1 MVSCHHSSA
10 LLAVEVHHQVKW
22 WEAVSLIVVC
32 LEVVDMIIVM
42 SAEYLLVNRL
52 IQEKVHGKLVMMV
65 VGTFQREVVTLLGM
79 VVQEGIG
86 VSTLTCIV
94 QEVLVS

>member
-1 MVSCHHSSA
+1 M
-10 LLAVEVHHQVKW
+10 EVLHQVKW
-22 WEAVSLIVVC
+22 WEVVSLILVC
-32 LEVVDMIIVM
+32 LKVVDMIIVM

-65 VGTFQREVVTLLGM
+65 VGIFQREVVTLLGM
-79 VVQEGIG
+79 AVQEGTG
-86 VSTLTCIV
+86 LALRTCIV